1 MSRIGKQL
9 ITIPQGIEVSIANGT
24 VKVKG
29 PKGTLEY
36 KFLPMIQVAVQDGK
50 VMVTR
55 KGNDNQARSAHGLA
69 RALINNMILG
79 VMKGFEKR
87 LEIVGVGYRA
97 QATGKKITLNLG
109 YSHPIEYPAPAGISI
124 EMDKT
129 EKNIIIITGVD
140 KQLVGETA
148 ANIRK
153 FRMPEPYKGKGIRY
167 VNEQVKRKAGKTAV
181 KTATA
186 A

>member
-9 ITIPQGIEVSIANGT
+9 ITIPSGIEVSITNGS

-29 PKGTLEY
+29 PKGVLEY
-36 KFLPMIQVAVQDGK
+36 TFLPMIQVAAQDGK
-50 VMVTR
+50 VAVTR
-55 KGNDNQARSAHGLA
+55 KGNDNQSRSAHGLA

-79 VMKGFEKR
+79 VSKGFEKR
-87 LEIVGVGYRA
+87 LEIIGVGYRA

-109 YSHPIEYPAPAGISI
+109 YSHPIEYPAPAGVSI
-124 EMDKT
+124 EMDKA
-129 EKNIIIITGVD
+129 EKNIIVITGID

-153 FRMPEPYKGKGIRY
+153 FRQPEPYKGKGIRY
-167 VNEQVKRKAGKTAV
+167 TTEHVRRKAGKTAA
-181 KTATA
+181 KTAA
-186 A
+186 